1 MKLPVPVKEGFT
13 FRGWYSDSAYK
24 KKVASITASTKGDLQ
39 LYAKW
44 SENTYNIV
52 FNGNGSN
59 GGSTKKLTI
68 KYTELAAF
76 TANGF
81 FKKGYEFAGW
91 NTVKTPTEA
100 VPGTTFEDG
109 GKVTGLIL
117 SQQNL
122 LPQKNGGTITLYA
135 QWKPTTYTID
145 FVYNGGSGDTARME
159 YYYGMPKTKLPV
171 PEKRVILSEAGIRM
185 KI

>member
-1 MKLPVPVKEGFT
+1 MDNSYTYGKAMKLPVPVKEGFT
-13 FRGWYSDSAYK
+13 FRGWYSDSAYM

-81 FKKGYEFAGW
+81 LYNLED
-91 NTVKTPTEA
+91 TV
-100 VPGTTFEDG
+100 
-109 GKVTGLIL
+109 
-117 SQQNL
+117 
-122 LPQKNGGTITLYA
+122 
-135 QWKPTTYTID
+135 
-145 FVYNGGSGDTARME
+145 GSE
-159 YYYGMPKTKLPV
+159 PSV
-171 PEKRVILSEAGIRM
+171 V
-185 KI
+185 